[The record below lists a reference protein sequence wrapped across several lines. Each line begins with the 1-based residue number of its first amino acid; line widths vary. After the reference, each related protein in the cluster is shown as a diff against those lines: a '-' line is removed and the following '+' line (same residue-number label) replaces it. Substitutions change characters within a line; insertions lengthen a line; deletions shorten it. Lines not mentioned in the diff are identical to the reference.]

1 MSFIYLFTKEIF
13 VEYLLYACADT
24 VLHVGNTEMNVMN
37 KALVLIDSWDD
48 KRGQVN
54 MYIFYREIISRK
66 KNKNS
71 EVVEVTIG
79 RS

>member
-37 KALVLIDSWDD
+37 KALFSLTLGMTKGD
-48 KRGQVN
+48 K
-54 MYIFYREIISRK
+54 
-66 KNKNS
+66 
-71 EVVEVTIG
+71 
-79 RS
+79 